1 MMSYILYGFYNI
13 IYQVL
18 TIAFLFFANTY
29 LNSFFIPN
37 SLRWRDGK
45 LREDLGGLATAQTI
59 ILLAEATL
67 LMLLM
72 LYINRRFLTGIV
84 KVPNENSIALWTAGA
99 YSLITIAFIAFLIYT
114 SFK

>member
-1 MMSYILYGFYNI
+1 MSYILYSLYNI
-13 IYQVL
+13 IYQIA

-29 LNSFFIPN
+29 LNGFIIPD

-59 ILLAEATL
+59 ILVVEAAL

-72 LYINRRFLTGIV
+72 YYINKRFLVGFA
-84 KVPNENSIALWTAGA
+84 KAENANSIALWTAGI
-99 YSLITIAFIAFLIYT
+99 YSVITVAFIVVLIYT
-114 SFK
+114 AFK